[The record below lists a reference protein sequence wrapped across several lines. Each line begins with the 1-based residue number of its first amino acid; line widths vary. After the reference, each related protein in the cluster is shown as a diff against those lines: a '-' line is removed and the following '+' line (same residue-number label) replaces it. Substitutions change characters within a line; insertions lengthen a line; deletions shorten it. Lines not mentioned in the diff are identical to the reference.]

1 MKILLDD
8 GGSPVSTLEFEVVN
22 KRDVGKSSLLEC
34 STSIIKNFTACLSY
48 IRKNEYRLKQNI
60 FTNTAF
66 DLEYILKN
74 NFDSFH
80 HYFARQ
86 HRRLRKNTLSKY
98 LLHYNHFTGQ
108 DHCVQQC
115 PSVVHCLTLIN

>member
-66 DLEYILKN
+66 DLEYILKGSN
-74 NFDSFH
+74 NEQVDGVIFDSVLLIDITRLDLFTCCSQDGQGCAK
-80 HYFARQ
+80 YFED
-86 HRRLRKNTLSKY
+86 KNSMRALYT
-98 LLHYNHFTGQ
+98 
-108 DHCVQQC
+108 
-115 PSVVHCLTLIN
+115 